1 MTFIFG
7 LESNLISI
15 LFCLI
20 EIKPNDDKIETII
33 KFNHDNKMASI
44 LQNFN
49 LLNGV
54 KQNDEKS
61 ISTIIRE
68 SVPSL
73 STSQIYNLLKFNHMD
88 VELQQ
93 NWEFIYEIIGLLN
106 VVKYDDIIEFLES
119 VQNYKEVSSRTIF
132 EHFYFEKQRLN
143 YIADISRIR
152 DKIEQE
158 GLVKCRKCGSGNT
171 ISVTVQ
177 TRSAD
182 EAADVMVTCNDCL
195 FKFKE

>member
-1 MTFIFG
+1 M
-7 LESNLISI
+7 S
-15 LFCLI
+15 
-20 EIKPNDDKIETII
+20 
-33 KFNHDNKMASI
+33 SI

-49 LLNGV
+49 LLNGIRA
-54 KQNDEKS
+54 NGDKS
-61 ISTIIRE
+61 KSLTTILRE

-73 STSQIYNLLKFNHMD
+73 TQTQIQNLSRYNHMD
-88 VELQQ
+88 LE
-93 NWEFIYEIIGLLN
+93 NDRNGEFILEIIGLLR
-106 VVKYDDIIEFLES
+106 VSSYEGVIDFLDSIE
-119 VQNYKEVSSRTIF
+119 NYPEVSSRTIF
-132 EHFYFEKQRLN
+132 ENFYFEKERMN